1 VVVVL
6 DLVVAVPYLVDG
18 GGIAVAA
25 DGGEAEERVGKV
37 TGLVVEMCL
46 PPIHIAVVRVEMMCH
61 VNFLLAIEFHCVYS
75 WLKIS
80 PKHL

>member
-6 DLVVAVPYLVDG
+6 DLVVAVPYLVGG

-37 TGLVVEMCL
+37 ASLIVEMCL
-46 PPIHIAVVRVEMMCH
+46 PPIHIAAV
-61 VNFLLAIEFHCVYS
+61 
-75 WLKIS
+75 
-80 PKHL
+80 